1 MVPVLRKLISIE
13 PIVINRRKVSAIVLD
28 PHIKKHPDLTDEVV
42 IELVRLLA
50 GTESDP
56 VASENEFEYFVS
68 YLKFGGK
75 GYRLVWLLERGKVYI
90 GVINAYR
97 DRRIK

>member
-1 MVPVLRKLISIE
+1 M
-13 PIVINRRKVSAIVLD
+13 INRRKVSAIVLD
-28 PHIKKHPDLTDEVV
+28 PHIKKHPDITDEVV

-56 VASENEFEYFVS
+56 VTVDRDFEYFVS
-68 YLKFGGK
+68 FLSFNGK

-90 GVINAYR
+90 GVITAYR